1 MTVLLV
7 IANIVAFVLQMV
19 LQNAVPGS
27 SGYLALSVEGL
38 SRGYVWQLLTFQFM
52 HSGPIHLLL
61 NCWAIYM
68 FGRDVEQ
75 ALGRRSFLTLYFS
88 TGIMGGL
95 LQAAFD
101 VVLAKIV
108 HQPELL
114 RMHVVGA
121 SAGAFGLIAAFAM
134 LFPERPLMLL
144 LFFIIPVNMRAKFLL
159 LFEGLLALFG
169 IVYATRPSSG
179 PHIADAAHL
188 GGMLTG
194 IIFVRYAVHWEWP
207 RFDRAK
213 RRPLRPLVKAPSQ
226 KSALWGRTKN
236 AMAEDLPPEEFLS
249 KEVDPILEK
258 ISAHGIQ
265 SLTERERR
273 ILEAAREKMA
283 KR

>member
-1 MTVLLV
+1 MLDDRYYMRRPSFRPRWWSMTVLLV

-121 SAGAFGLIAAFAM
+121 SAGAFGLIAAFAI

-159 LFEGLLALFG
+159 LFEGLAALFG
-169 IVYATRPSSG
+169 IVFAARPTSG

-194 IIFVRYAVHWEWP
+194 IIFVRYAIHWEWP
-207 RFDRAK
+207 RFHSAK
-213 RRPLRPLVKAPSQ
+213 RRPLRPLVKVPSE
-226 KSALWGRTKN
+226 KSVLWGRTKH
-236 AMAEDLPPEEFLS
+236 ATLSEDLPPEEFLS

-258 ISAHGIQ
+258 IS
-265 SLTERERR
+265 
-273 ILEAAREKMA
+273 
-283 KR
+283 